1 MASLLPGN
9 RLLVAV
15 CASNCVISIVS
26 TLLYYRE
33 LDTLRTAPLFA
44 TQLNCAMQA
53 VLCGSMLVGLD
64 VSGLAPRRSQ
74 QQVAMRRW
82 IELALWFALQNTLEI
97 ASIDGLGPTNGSLA
111 AVADVLRARHG
122 LVSCQAKMLLG
133 MGCHAP
139 TDRLTRAQ
147 IASAAALVRDRL
159 AFVGLSERYRESV
172 CLWHATYGGA
182 VWSFEVQGSRDPGP
196 EHDASVLGA
205 NFTDEADDIVY
216 AAAQERF
223 GNEVRRTGTSV
234 RIGDCLRNVAL
245 LK

>member
-1 MASLLPGN
+1 MMNLVLILIPHVVTFFRHPTQ
-9 RLLVAV
+9 RLLSALVHFVGCYQQAGCACCSYRGSSGWGWSALTRHEAIHAV
-15 CASNCVISIVS
+15 RLS
-26 TLLYYRE
+26 
-33 LDTLRTAPLFA
+33 
-44 TQLNCAMQA
+44 
-53 VLCGSMLVGLD
+53 
-64 VSGLAPRRSQ
+64 
-74 QQVAMRRW
+74 
-82 IELALWFALQNTLEI
+82 
-97 ASIDGLGPTNGSLA
+97 NGSLA

-234 RIGDCLRNVAL
+234 RISDCLRNVAH